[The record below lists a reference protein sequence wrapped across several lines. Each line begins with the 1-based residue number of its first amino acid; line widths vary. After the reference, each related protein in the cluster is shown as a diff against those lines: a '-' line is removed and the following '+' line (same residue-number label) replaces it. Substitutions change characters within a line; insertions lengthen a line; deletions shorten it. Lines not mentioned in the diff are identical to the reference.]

1 MMSRTSRLIAVLNAT
16 IGGAVVTIM
25 GACTDSLTR
34 SIEPPTRVSGM
45 VTIATPPNA
54 QAVARSLAF
63 AMSDPSIRRQV
74 QRAMRASRFNE
85 HKLVLQDLVNTP
97 DGETLFSAVTKSA
110 IADLPALDFYLP
122 FKAHR
127 QTWKPT
133 TDVYVAATFDPNA
146 PAITAYGTNGQT
158 LTLRQADGIP
168 TVPLIIL
175 HPAEPKETRS
185 DLLASGDSDVVE
197 SPMAVAGSSSSQPSF
212 LVECGETCTGGGGSG
227 GTTLA
232 PGTYITH
239 FNIQASDGWF
249 GSEEM
254 RFQSYAVA
262 GNWHF
267 VQFPNGSWHLISDYI
282 CDKGLYSQDGVNQ
295 YQGYYGPYSIS
306 PTVVKNSFLS
316 CNGYPAVYAV
326 HMYEVDGDIGSDDD
340 YGWRF
345 WAAGGYPGGATY
357 DVVYTYYA
365 NTFPQEN
372 ANTSAYFRITI
383 K

>member
-1 MMSRTSRLIAVLNAT
+1 MSPTNRYIAVLYAV
-16 IGGAVVTIM
+16 IGACVVAIM
-25 GACTDSLTR
+25 GACTDALTR
-34 SIEPPTRVSGM
+34 TVEPPTGASASVS
-45 VTIATPPNA
+45 IATPSNA
-54 QAVARSLAF
+54 QAVAQGLAL
-63 AMSDPSIRRQV
+63 AMRDPSIRRQV
-74 QRAMRASRFNE
+74 HKAMRASRFNE
-85 HKLVLQDLVNTP
+85 HKLVLQDVVNTP
-97 DGETLFSAVTKSA
+97 DGKNLFSAATKSA
-110 IADLPALDFYLP
+110 IANLPALDFYLP
-122 FKAHR
+122 FEAHR
-127 QTWKPT
+127 QTWKPA
-133 TDVYVAATFDPNA
+133 TDVYVAVTFDPDA

-158 LTLRQADGIP
+158 LTLRQADGVP

-185 DLLASGDSDVVE
+185 NLLANADSDLIE
-197 SPMAVAGSSSSQPSF
+197 SPTPTAATSSIQPSF
-212 LVECGETCTGGGGSG
+212 LVECGEACTGGGGGG

-267 VQFPNGSWHLISDYI
+267 VQFPNGSWRLISDYI
-282 CDKGLYSQDGVNQ
+282 CDKGLYSQDGVSQ

-316 CNGYPAVYAV
+316 CNGYPAVYAI

-345 WAAGGYPGGATY
+345 WAAGYYPSGATY
-357 DVVYTYYA
+357 NVVYTYYA

-383 K
+383 Q